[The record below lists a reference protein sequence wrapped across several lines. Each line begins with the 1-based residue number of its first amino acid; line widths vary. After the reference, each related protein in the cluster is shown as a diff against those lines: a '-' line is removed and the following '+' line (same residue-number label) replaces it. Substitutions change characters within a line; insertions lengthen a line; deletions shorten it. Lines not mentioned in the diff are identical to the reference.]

1 LYRSASPPPAWE
13 VVPAGVF
20 DFDATTRDDP
30 HQGGL
35 YVKSTF
41 SYYKEREVILIKKI
55 TNNRSLLNALGKRS

>member
-41 SYYKEREVILIKKI
+41 SYYKEREVILIKKK
-55 TNNRSLLNALGKRS
+55 N